1 MNFMTVNERNRF
13 RVTLEDDVMD
23 YIDEIKEMQSL
34 NYNGEA
40 ITFLVNEHK
49 RLMKNQWSLNYIAEA
64 VTNNLY
70 QTLKEELSRIRL
82 GTNNTD
88 RNTQIIMEVLNG
100 MMINDNVENI
110 MTTDQLESDGLKTAK
125 NTIQERIENKRQKRV
140 EWENSRQNK
149 EGI

>member
-1 MNFMTVNERNRF
+1 MPNEEKQRF
-13 RVTLEDDVMD
+13 KLSLDQDVID
-23 YIDEIKEMQSL
+23 YIEEIKEEKKL
-34 NYNGEA
+34 NFNGDA
-40 ITFLVNEHK
+40 IAFLVADHQ
-49 RLMKNQWSLNYIAEA
+49 RLKKEQWSLNYVAEA
-64 VTNNLY
+64 VTNNLH

-125 NTIQERIENKRQKRV
+125 STIQERIENKRQKRV